1 MVGVGGS
8 SPLGRTN
15 DFIVVPVDFVLASLL
30 HFPVSP
36 AAITTF
42 ITDQSVAQ
50 TEPGLSFLYWIK
62 RFLIGFLALS
72 DYNALRCII

>member
-1 MVGVGGS
+1 

-15 DFIVVPVDFVLASLL
+15 GFIVAPVDFVLASLSL
-30 HFPVSP
+30 VPVSP
-36 AAITTF
+36 AATTTF
-42 ITDQSVAQ
+42 IIDQSVAQ
-50 TEPGLSFLYWIK
+50 TEPGLSFLYRIK